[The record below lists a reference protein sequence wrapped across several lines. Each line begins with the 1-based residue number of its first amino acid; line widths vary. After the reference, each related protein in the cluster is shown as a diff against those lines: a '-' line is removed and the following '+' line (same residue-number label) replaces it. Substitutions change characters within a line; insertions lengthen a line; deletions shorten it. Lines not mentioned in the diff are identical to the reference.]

1 MWEVRRLE
9 YSLEQ
14 LNEDQLQAVTSTE
27 GFIRVI
33 AGAGSGK
40 TRALS
45 YRFAYLV
52 NDVGILPGNI
62 LCVTFTNK
70 SANEMRQRIHRLTGD
85 NDTGYINTFHGFCV
99 SILQEDSHAV
109 QYPKNFLVLDNSDID
124 SMLKIIYE
132 ERGLTLRH
140 MTFAKARDMI
150 EIRKLFKNPEYYLDM
165 ITMSLDTLQQKYQ
178 HAADPSDIIF
188 YGYLYQEKKCFG
200 LDYNDLIKFSLYI
213 FEQNEEIRLK
223 WQQRLEYIMID
234 EFQDIDA
241 LQYRLMEVLCGYHKN
256 LFIVGDPDQTIYSW
270 RGANVKYLLHFD
282 KVFPGTKTIMM
293 NQNYRSTPQILAAVN
308 SLIDKNE
315 HRMKKD
321 LLPMLPDGQSVL
333 CYHGDSSLEEAKWVA
348 SQIKKLQ
355 ESGIS
360 YDDMTI
366 LYRAHYIT
374 RTIEEVLQ
382 KEEIPYTIYSGVQFF
397 GRMEIKDALSYLR
410 MIAFKDDLSFLR
422 IVNVPKRNI
431 GERRIRFLQEY
442 AQQNRVSLYE
452 ALKESL
458 RHPIMKG
465 TKASDFVDLIES
477 YAGIYEQQT
486 ISELLAKILDQSG
499 YEKMLRTAG
508 SQERLDN
515 LAELKQSVYEYEIS
529 CGEESTLE
537 HYLAHVA
544 LFSNSDAQD
553 SAGKV
558 KLMTVHAAKG
568 LEFPYVFLCA
578 MNEGIFPSKKTSDID
593 GMEEERRLAFV
604 AMTRAQKGLYLSESE
619 GRNFDGSMQYPSRF
633 LLDIDESL
641 LTYDRR
647 PSDPLI
653 SDTIAY
659 IRYSDRYLDGY
670 LPKEGN
676 FQIGDKIRHKIFGLG
691 TILSVDSSQ
700 SAYLIQFDRMD
711 TPRQISFRVHLE
723 KVR

>member
-1 MWEVRRLE
+1 ME

-14 LNEDQLQAVTSTE
+14 LNEEQLQAVTSTE
-27 GFIRVI
+27 GFVRVI

-45 YRFAYLV
+45 HRFAYLV

-70 SANEMRQRIHRLTGD
+70 SANEMRQRIHQLTGD

-150 EIRKLFKNPEYYLDM
+150 EIRKLFKNPDYYLDM
-165 ITMSLDTLQQKYQ
+165 ITMSLDTLQHKYL
-178 HAADPSDIIF
+178 HASDPSDIIF

-241 LQYRLMEVLCGYHKN
+241 LQYKLMEVLCGHHKN
-256 LFIVGDPDQTIYSW
+256 LFIVGDPDQTIYTW

-282 KVFPGTKTIMM
+282 KVFPGTETIMM
-293 NQNYRSTPQILAAVN
+293 TKNYRSTPQILAAVN
-308 SLIDKNE
+308 SLIDQNE

-321 LLPMLPDGQSVL
+321 LIPMLPDGPSVL
-333 CYHGDSSLEEAKWVA
+333 CYHSDSSLKEAQWII

-355 ESGIS
+355 KSGIS

-442 AQQNRVSLYE
+442 AQQNQVSLYD
-452 ALKESL
+452 AMKESIH
-458 RHPIMKG
+458 HPIFKG
-465 TKASDFVDLIES
+465 TKAASFIDLIES
-477 YAGIYEQQT
+477 FSDTYEEQT
-486 ISELLAKILDQSG
+486 ISELLSEVLDQSG
-499 YEKMLRTAG
+499 YEEMHRTAG

-553 SAGKV
+553 SKGKV

-578 MNEGIFPSKKTSDID
+578 MNEGIFPSKKTSTID

-604 AMTRAQKGLYLSESE
+604 AMTRAQKRLYLSESE
-619 GRNFDGSMQYPSRF
+619 GRNFDGSMRYPSRF

-641 LTYDRR
+641 LEYERK
-647 PSDPLI
+647 PPDPLI
-653 SDTIAY
+653 SDTRAY
-659 IRYSDRYLDGY
+659 IRYSSRYLDGY
-670 LPKEGN
+670 QPEKEI
-676 FQIGDKIRHKIFGLG
+676 FEIGDKIRHKIFGLG
-691 TILSVDSSQ
+691 TILQIDSSKN
-700 SAYLIQFDRMD
+700 AYLIQFDRMN
-711 TPRQISFRVHLE
+711 TPRQISFRVTLE